1 MRLSD
6 VIRGSSK
13 ADETYWEPAA
23 HISNE
28 RNWWNSFS
36 FRLCVISVISTVLL
50 PSTESER
57 SPSASLWAANAKSMW
72 AEQRA
77 GQCWV
82 QQCTC
87 YTLTLWRCER
97 QTVKLC
103 VKKQGSSICPVWG
116 NVLISTL
123 MKTTIIS
130 FYRAFLKAGSWFGY
144 LSVKNR
150 NSLNHAVKWSS
161 RPLGEPQQ
169 SPVHQLLWLAALI

>member
-23 HISNE
+23 HISKE

-36 FRLCVISVISTVLL
+36 FRLCVISVVSTVLL

-57 SPSASLWAANAKSMW
+57 SPSASLW

-161 RPLGEPQQ
+161 RLLGEPQQ
-169 SPVHQLLWLAALI
+169 SPCTSYCDWLLWFNPLSV

>member
-1 MRLSD
+1 M
-6 VIRGSSK
+6 II
-13 ADETYWEPAA
+13 T
-23 HISNE
+23 
-28 RNWWNSFS
+28 
-36 FRLCVISVISTVLL
+36 VISVISTVLL
-50 PSTESER
+50 PSTESEQ
-57 SPSASLWAANAKSMW
+57 SPLASLWAANAKSMW

-87 YTLTLWRCER
+87 YTLTVSPRCER
-97 QTVKLC
+97 QTGKLC

-123 MKTTIIS
+123 MKTTMIS
-130 FYRAFLKAGSWFGY
+130 FYRAFIKAGSWFGY

-169 SPVHQLLWLAALI
+169 SPVHQLLWLAALILTLCQFNRPSSGRHSDKQTAVFFSYVLCAYQS